1 MDLDAVRRRVAKLR
15 TKTEA
20 NGAGPGEAR
29 NAADK
34 ADELERRYGLTGD
47 HPGGGRDGA
56 GSAHSPTVTV
66 TLGQYRAMERGG
78 VATLVQGVVRHRYR
92 MDDDV
97 LVRWTAVDGETRH
110 RILRAS
116 MRGRVMVIRYA
127 G

>member
-1 MDLDAVRRRVAKLR
+1 MDPDAVRRKIAMLR
-15 TKTEA
+15 NKTVA
-20 NGAGPGEAR
+20 NGATPGEAR

-34 ADELERRYGLTGD
+34 ADELERRYGVSGD
-47 HPGGGRDGA
+47 RTDRDGS
-56 GSAHSPTVTV
+56 GSAHGPTVTV

-92 MDDDV
+92 IDDDQ
-97 LVRWTAVDGETRH
+97 LVRWTAIDGESRH